1 VFSPPPP
8 EAPPAGPVPV
18 RDNPLQLLRDAIDQ
32 LKSPNGGLP
41 DQEQV
46 AKLLAEAREALE
58 HANVVSRAASQCDAA
73 IQEAQFE
80 KAFEVLD
87 EGLRAYPDDPT
98 LLLRRRAVAE
108 QEKAFHSAA
117 AAKGAI
123 EEANWLLNQDRT
135 DLATQ
140 FLKEKS
146 AELPDQ
152 QELTAR
158 LLELEALLPSWEEKR
173 HVQDALA
180 RAGTLEVLEQ
190 WQAALTVIEEALQ
203 PYPRHPELKNAAK
216 RLRSRLA
223 DHDRRKKLARRVEL
237 IRQQI
242 VARSWRQALTLLENT
257 QIEFPDARELKPLR
271 QEITTGLKRAEC
283 DEIVAEVKK
292 CLADSELEPAEQ
304 VLRRGLAALGAEP
317 SLEALQAELE
327 TEKKYRDELR
337 HAQVLFG
344 RRQFEEA
351 ERVLIQSLDPNRP
364 EANALLNAVRAARAA
379 SEEENFLERG
389 REKALAM
396 VQQQQY
402 AQAADLLRNLLALF
416 PGNPILERDLAAAL
430 SSVGPIPA
438 AEATAAIAEE
448 EPPARPEPIATRAVA
463 QDPTRRARRAAIAG
477 AASLALV
484 TAVGAGWKLTHPA
497 TPASRPAAAPAAAS
511 APVTTPPT
519 VVTQEAA
526 PPSSAPSQP
535 AAQPQ
540 PAPPHT
546 AAGDAKPQ
554 PHKPE
559 PATPVRPFV
568 PPPNS
573 APVSAQ
579 NAALPAAPGINPSIT
594 VTSIPGMPTGMT
606 ATINAPAPPPAAAP
620 APAVPEV
627 KTPLPPG
634 GKIEPAVLINRT
646 MPDYPSLARQR
657 ALTGVVKLT
666 AAIDERGNVK
676 DVKYVSG
683 DAVLAAAAKNAVW
696 SWKYK
701 PARLN
706 GKAISATTEIQIVFG
721 DRNK

>member
-1 VFSPPPP
+1 MSALHQFRPSEGDVFSPPPP

-32 LKSPNGGLP
+32 LKSPNGGGP
-41 DQEQV
+41 DPAQV

-87 EGLRAYPDDPT
+87 EGLRAYPYGPT

-430 SSVGPIPA
+430 SSVEPILA

-546 AAGDAKPQ
+546 AAGAAKPQ

-559 PATPVRPFV
+559 PATPGRPFV
-568 PPPNS
+568 PPS
-573 APVSAQ
+573 SEEH
-579 NAALPAAPGINPSIT
+579 T
-594 VTSIPGMPTGMT
+594 
-606 ATINAPAPPPAAAP
+606 
-620 APAVPEV
+620 
-627 KTPLPPG
+627 
-634 GKIEPAVLINRT
+634 
-646 MPDYPSLARQR
+646 
-657 ALTGVVKLT
+657 
-666 AAIDERGNVK
+666 
-676 DVKYVSG
+676 
-683 DAVLAAAAKNAVW
+683 
-696 SWKYK
+696 
-701 PARLN
+701 
-706 GKAISATTEIQIVFG
+706 
-721 DRNK
+721 